1 MSQWPT
7 DEIRSVPLER
17 LDERFRR
24 YRLVDAVAE
33 RAVRRSLERYGQLA
47 PIVIWEQDECLV
59 LIDGFKRLQAARTLK
74 GTETLAA
81 RCLEVD
87 AAAAKAAIYTLNRL
101 SRPPQ
106 ELEEA
111 WIVHAL
117 VREDGLSQVDAGALL
132 GRHKSWVN
140 RRLAMWER
148 LAEAAKEELRLGL
161 LSPTMAR
168 QLTRLP
174 VGNQA
179 EALATAREAALTSAE
194 LSGVVDLLL
203 ASSTGEQKALVLE
216 EPRRALRQAQ
226 GIWVPS
232 WDPRLSTAGN
242 RVARQ
247 LAALLDRLA
256 QMHSWLRYSGRGV
269 LMACDREP
277 LQPGFERLRNELQT
291 VSEATQD
298 FVAELKQ
305 P

>member
-1 MSQWPT
+1 MSPWST

-24 YRLVDAVAE
+24 YRLVDAAAE

-47 PIVIWEQDECLV
+47 PIVVWEQDECLV

-74 GTETLAA
+74 GIETLAA

-87 AAAAKAAIYTLNRL
+87 APAAKAAIYTLNRL

-148 LAEAAKEELRLGL
+148 LAEVAKEELRLGL

-168 QLTRLP
+168 QLTPLP

-179 EALATAREAALTSAE
+179 AALTTAE
-194 LSGVVDLLL
+194 
-203 ASSTGEQKALVLE
+203 K
-216 EPRRALRQAQ
+216 LR
-226 GIWVPS
+226 
-232 WDPRLSTAGN
+232 
-242 RVARQ
+242 
-247 LAALLDRLA
+247 
-256 QMHSWLRYSGRGV
+256 
-269 LMACDREP
+269 
-277 LQPGFERLRNELQT
+277 
-291 VSEATQD
+291 
-298 FVAELKQ
+298 
-305 P
+305 

>member
-1 MSQWPT
+1 MSHWPT
-7 DEIRSVPLER
+7 DEIRNVPLER

-24 YRLVDAVAE
+24 YRLVDAAAE

-47 PIVIWEQDECLV
+47 PIVIWDQEESLV
-59 LIDGFKRLQAARTLK
+59 VIDGFKRLQAARTLK

-87 AAAAKAAIYTLNRL
+87 AQAAKAAIYTLNRL

-106 ELEEA
+106 ELEEV
-111 WIVHAL
+111 WIVHAM

-174 VGNQA
+174 VGNQS

-203 ASSTGEQKALVLE
+203 ASSTGEQKAFVLQ
-216 EPRRALRQAQ
+216 EPRRALQQAQ
-226 GIWVPS
+226 GICLPS

-256 QMHSWLRYSGRGV
+256 QMHSWLRYSGRAV
-269 LMACDREP
+269 LRACDREP
-277 LQPGFERLRNELQT
+277 LQPGFERLQAELEA
-291 VSEATQD
+291 VREATQD

>member
-1 MSQWPT
+1 MSPWPT
-7 DEIRSVPLER
+7 DEIRSVPLGQ
-17 LDERFRR
+17 LNERFRR
-24 YRLVDAVAE
+24 YRLVDPGAE

-47 PIVIWEQDECLV
+47 PIVVWQEADELV

-74 GTETLAA
+74 GFEELTA

-87 AAAAKAAIYTLNRL
+87 GQSAKAAIYTLNRL

-117 VREDGLSQVDAGALL
+117 VREDGLSQVDAGVLL

-148 LAEAAKEELRLGL
+148 LAEGAKEELRLGL
-161 LSPTMAR
+161 LSPSMAR

-179 EALATAREAALTSAE
+179 EALATARDAALTATE

-203 ASSTGEQKALVLE
+203 ASSTGEQKSFVLQD
-216 EPRRALRQAQ
+216 PRRALRQAQ
-226 GIWVPS
+226 GAVVPS

-256 QMHSWLRYSGRGV
+256 QMQSWLRYSGRGV
-269 LMACDREP
+269 LQSCDREP
-277 LQPGFERLRNELQT
+277 LQPGFQRLQDELTT
-291 VSEATQD
+291 VREATGD
-298 FVAELKQ
+298 FLAELKQ

>member
-1 MSQWPT
+1 MSDWSA

-24 YRLVDAVAE
+24 YRLVDAGAE

-47 PIVIWEQDECLV
+47 PIVVWEQDEELV

-74 GTETLAA
+74 GMASLAA

-87 AAAAKAAIYTLNRL
+87 AQSAKAAIYTLNRL

-174 VGNQA
+174 VGNQT

-203 ASSTGEQKALVLE
+203 ASSTGEQKSLVLQ

-226 GIWVPS
+226 GSPVPS

-247 LAALLDRLA
+247 LGALLERLA

-269 LMACDREP
+269 LLACDREP
-277 LQPGFERLRNELQT
+277 LQPGFERLLAETAAVR
-291 VSEATQD
+291 EATGD
-298 FVAELKQ
+298 FLAELKQ
-305 P
+305 A

>member
-1 MSQWPT
+1 MSHWPT

-24 YRLVDAVAE
+24 YRLVDAAAE

-47 PIVIWEQDECLV
+47 PIVVWEQDESLV

-87 AAAAKAAIYTLNRL
+87 AQAAKAAIYTLNRL

-117 VREDGLSQVDAGALL
+117 VREDGLSQVEAGALL

-148 LAEAAKEELRLGL
+148 LAEPAKEELRLGL

-174 VGNQA
+174 VGNQP
-179 EALATAREAALTSAE
+179 EVLAVARRESLGTEE
-194 LSGVVDLLL
+194 LRGVVDLLL
-203 ASSTGEQKALVLE
+203 ASATREKEEYVLAR
-216 EPRRALRQAQ
+216 PREALRQARA
-226 GIWVPS
+226 VEPPS
-232 WDPRLSTAGN
+232 WDPRLSSAGN
-242 RVARQ
+242 RIAKQ
-247 LAALLDRLA
+247 LGLLLDLLGR
-256 QMHSWLRYSGRGV
+256 MENWLHTRGRGELTV
-269 LMACDREP
+269 CDRGP
-277 LQPGFERLRNELQT
+277 LAPGFSRLSR
-291 VSEATQD
+291 EARS
-298 FVAELKQ
+298 VAELADDFLLELKV